1 MIDDRSIDLI
11 TPLYLGQIK
20 TCYCIN
26 VFFTDEEIVA
36 ESTVTQELIAL
47 VRHLIGPIAAF
58 RKAVAVP
65 ALPRTRSGKAL
76 RGAIAKL
83 ARSQLVKLPAT
94 IEDPTVFGEI
104 KTTLQKFGYAIDAPD
119 PEF

>member
-1 MIDDRSIDLI
+1 MVS
-11 TPLYLGQIK
+11 
-20 TCYCIN
+20 
-26 VFFTDEEIVA
+26 

-58 RKAVAVP
+58 RKAIAVP

-76 RGAIAKL
+76 RGAITKL
-83 ARSQLVKLPAT
+83 ARSQLVRLPAT
-94 IEDPTVFGEI
+94 IEDPSVFGEI
-104 KTTLQKFGYAIDAPD
+104 KTALQKCGYAIDAPD

>member
-1 MIDDRSIDLI
+1 MTTQQERNINNSYNF
-11 TPLYLGQIK
+11 PL
-20 TCYCIN
+20 
-26 VFFTDEEIVA
+26 DEEIVA

-65 ALPRTRSGKAL
+65 AIPRTRSGKAL

-94 IEDPTVFGEI
+94 IEDASVFGEI
-104 KTTLQKFGYAIDAPD
+104 KTALQKFGYAMNAPD
-119 PEF
+119 PEM

>member
-1 MIDDRSIDLI
+1 MLMENYLI
-11 TPLYLGQIK
+11 
-20 TCYCIN
+20 
-26 VFFTDEEIVA
+26 TDEEIVA

-83 ARSQLVKLPAT
+83 ARSQLVKLPST
-94 IEDPTVFGEI
+94 IEDPSVFGEI
-104 KTTLQKFGYAIDAPD
+104 KIALQKFGYAIDAPD
-119 PEF
+119 PEL